1 MRGEGLTV
9 RREFRGVDPRFVRV
23 DGPRWMPDLRGQ
35 LTDEIPRLRRF
46 ARALTR
52 DRETAD
58 DLVQDTLVRALR
70 AEARWAGTNLR
81 VWLFTILANLNR
93 NRLRGLARKAPH
105 AELEE
110 ADDGHAIPA
119 TSGESSDILRAL
131 DALSAEHRE
140 VIVLVGVEGLS
151 YDECAE
157 ALSIPVGTVM
167 SRLFRA
173 RSILRD
179 RLNAG
184 DPGSPPHLRV
194 IK

>member
-1 MRGEGLTV
+1 
-9 RREFRGVDPRFVRV
+9 
-23 DGPRWMPDLRGQ
+23 MPDLRGQ
-35 LTDEIPRLRRF
+35 LSEEIPRLRRF

-70 AEARWAGTNLR
+70 AETRWAGTNLR

-105 AELEE
+105 ADLDE
-110 ADDGHAIPA
+110 ADDGHSVPA
-119 TSGESSDILRAL
+119 TSGESGDIIRAL

-140 VIVLVGVEGLS
+140 VIILVGVEGLS

-157 ALSIPVGTVM
+157 ALAIPVGTVM

-173 RSILRD
+173 RTLLRE
-179 RLNAG
+179 RLNAS
-184 DPGSPPHLRV
+184 DPGGPPHLRV